1 MMVLAGMDGF
11 DGEPADEIQGV
22 LSMGLVRNSPLSQ
35 RLVLLPRKVRVV
47 PPPWIVRFGERSI
60 GLLPIVVESVHLLHW

>member
-22 LSMGLVRNSPLSQ
+22 LSMGLVRNSPLIH

-47 PPPWIVRFGERSI
+47 PPPWIV
-60 GLLPIVVESVHLLHW
+60 

>member
-11 DGEPADEIQGV
+11 DGELADEIQGV
-22 LSMGLVRNSPLSQ
+22 LSMGLVRNSPLSH

-47 PPPWIVRFGERSI
+47 RRKVHWIVSDNR
-60 GLLPIVVESVHLLHW
+60 

>member
-1 MMVLAGMDGF
+1 VKKRQGLESGLGMMVLVGMDGF

-22 LSMGLVRNSPLSQ
+22 LSMRLVRNSPLSH

-47 PPPWIVRFGERSI
+47 PPP
-60 GLLPIVVESVHLLHW
+60 